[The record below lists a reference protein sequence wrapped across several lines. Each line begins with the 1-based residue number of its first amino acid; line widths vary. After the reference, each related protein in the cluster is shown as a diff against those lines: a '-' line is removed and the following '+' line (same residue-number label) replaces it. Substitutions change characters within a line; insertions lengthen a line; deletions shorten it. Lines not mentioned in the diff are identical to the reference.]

1 MKKIFWFVF
10 LFFVVSVYSK
20 LEFEIDAASYLN
32 NYFIPENQYIVGYQ
46 KSSEDDI
53 ILYIPQKF
61 QLVNLSKFIVNNQT
75 IFFVPVFSI
84 NSSYFMIYEN
94 NAKETYNFLRIPIIR
109 FVDEIFSSNQK
120 YDGRI
125 IDEEITAMAL
135 VYAKDQSLR
144 NKALNYLFQAR
155 DDKLKC
161 FGKPCNIETTL
172 KVLYYLKKAN
182 LTNLKIYSDAELWL
196 KSQIKTKDKQYEVLI
211 SPSKS
216 TVLCNISN
224 KGNNIPITDSYLMN
238 VSFSDVPLKIKCDST
253 VTVTFVYQSNSF
265 YRKSS
270 ELEYTSGVNCLGR
283 ENIFS
288 ECNSYLNIIA
298 KELGFDVD
306 LKRWI
311 RNDSLVGKYIDGE
324 NPYFITSYYLK
335 RIEENK
341 DMIDWLLFNQRNDG
355 SWNDV
360 YSTIL
365 ALTFLKDYRNKNSEK
380 KYQESYNL
388 GMIWLLKNINITF
401 DFARKERI
409 FLYEMLYELFNDQ
422 YLPIVV
428 NQNWIIDSVPY
439 SLEIKKLELDK
450 SVYNITL
457 VSKNGIINSKSGIL
471 KDISLIDVAPKN
483 NLKSTQYLDV
493 LIINVSNNE
502 IMKSQV
508 FRLPVIFEIKPF
520 LKLKSHQINQKNKTI
535 IFEFEKSSDSFVC
548 DLTTDFLELGIDNK
562 IYLEKPKVE
571 LGYEIKKKYSEIKNI
586 DFEIELLCKRDKDA
600 YKFKSNFSIIV
611 FPQKI
616 VDLVERNITINKK
629 GQGQIKVAVKN
640 LLNQEVKLKVEIL
653 DEPFLFLPD
662 NYILLKPN
670 EIKEMYI
677 KYSIPDIDNYTNI
690 AKLKFSYDIFEQ
702 TFNIKIDT
710 NYKEFNILDYI
721 IPLIIILA
729 LILFLRNQ
737 ILWIIKFL
745 IRSLP
750 LFIQKLL
757 PTFVIDWAWKGIP
770 RNKELAEKVKIIKD
784 KEYLSELL
792 DLIEFY
798 KDIGKPEYQ
807 IIEMLKKKGFK
818 QVEIETALEEWKK
831 RQQTKQTKK

>member
-75 IFFVPVFSI
+75 VFFVPVYLI

-94 NAKETYNFLRIPIIR
+94 TAKESYNFLKIPIIR

-120 YDGRI
+120 YDGKI

-144 NKALNYLFQAR
+144 NKAMNFLFQVR
-155 DDKLKC
+155 DDKFKC
-161 FGKPCNIETTL
+161 FGKPCSIETTL

-211 SPSKS
+211 SPSKTS
-216 TVLCNISN
+216 TLCNIST
-224 KGNNIPITDSYLMN
+224 KGVNIPVNDSYLIN
-238 VSFSDVPLKIKCDST
+238 VSFSDVPLKIKCTDP
-253 VTVTFVYQSNSF
+253 VTVTFVYQHNSF
-265 YRKSS
+265 YRQSS
-270 ELEYTSGVNCLGR
+270 EVEYISEVNCLGK

-288 ECNSYLNIIA
+288 ECDAYLNIIA
-298 KELGFDVD
+298 KEIGFEVD
-306 LKRWI
+306 IKRWI
-311 RNDSLVGKYIDGE
+311 RNDSLVGKYLQGE
-324 NPYFITSYYLK
+324 NPFFITSYYLTK
-335 RIEENK
+335 IAEDK
-341 DMIDWLLFNQRNDG
+341 DMIDWLMFNQRNDG
-355 SWNDV
+355 SWNDLF
-360 YSTIL
+360 STVS
-365 ALTFLKDYRNKNSEK
+365 ALMFLKNYKNKNPEK
-380 KYQESYNL
+380 KYTESYNL
-388 GMIWLLKNINITF
+388 GMIWLLKNLNVNF
-401 DFARKERI
+401 DFAKKERL
-409 FLYEMLYELFNDQ
+409 FLYELLYELFKDE
-422 YLPIVV
+422 YLNVIV

-450 SVYNITL
+450 TIYNVTL
-457 VSKNGIINSKSGIL
+457 LSKNGIINPKFAIL
-471 KDISLIDVAPKN
+471 KDITLIDIVAKN
-483 NLKSTQYLDV
+483 NLKSTQYLD
-493 LIINVSNNE
+493 IISINITNNE
-502 IMKSQV
+502 TQKSQI
-508 FRLPVIFEIKPF
+508 FKIPVIFEIKPF
-520 LKLKSHQINQKNKTI
+520 LKLKSSTLNQKDKTI
-535 IFEFEKSSDSFVC
+535 VFEFEKSSDSFVC
-548 DLTTDFLELGIDNK
+548 DLTTDFPELGIDNK

-629 GQGQIKVAVKN
+629 GQGQIKVGVKN

-662 NYILLKPN
+662 NYIILKPN

-702 TFNIKIDT
+702 MFNIKIDT
-710 NYKEFNILDYI
+710 TYREFNILDYI